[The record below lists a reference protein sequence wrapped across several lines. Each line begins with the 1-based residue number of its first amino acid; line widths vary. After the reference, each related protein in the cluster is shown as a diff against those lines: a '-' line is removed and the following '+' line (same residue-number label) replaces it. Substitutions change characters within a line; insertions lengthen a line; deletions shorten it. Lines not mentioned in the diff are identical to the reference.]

1 MKKFAI
7 FGLMVTLGL
16 LPFAHAQFGFRGERP
31 MPDRSEF
38 PMWESAAG
46 FKSDVFCFARIKYS
60 SSYGGRGSGW
70 KNDYPDS
77 DWNFS
82 YRLQQMTSMQVDP
95 NAKLLELTDPELFDY
110 PFVFINGVGR
120 LEFSTDEAECL
131 RKYLMNGGFMMV
143 DDFWGEEEWDNM
155 KFEMEKVFPH
165 QTPIDLPYEHP
176 IFHLVYDL
184 SQKPQVPDIRTWR
197 AGRTVEDHGTPGD
210 TRPHFMAYHDAHNRV
225 VALLC
230 HNNDLGDGWEREGEN
245 HDYFMSYSVPWSYPM
260 GINIIVYA
268 MTH

>member
-1 MKKFAI
+1 VTASRLTKPEASVKKFAI

-31 MPDRSEF
+31 LPDRSEF

-60 SSYGGRGSGW
+60 SSYGGRGSRW
-70 KNDYPDS
+70 NNDYPDS

-95 NAKLLELTDPELFDY
+95 NAKLLELTDPELLDY
-110 PFVFINGVGR
+110 PFIFINGVGR

-155 KFEMEKVFPH
+155 KFEMEKVFPN
-165 QTPIDLPYEHP
+165 QTPVDLPYEHP

-210 TRPHFMAYHDAHNRV
+210 TRPHFNG
-225 VALLC
+225 L
-230 HNNDLGDGWEREGEN
+230 
-245 HDYFMSYSVPWSYPM
+245 S
-260 GINIIVYA
+260 
-268 MTH
+268 